1 MIATEIPESLTLTE
15 MTEVKLIHLK
25 NIFCKYLEFIL
36 FFLPDSDVHDVWVS
50 IISMFLELNYRVS
63 SAAAA
68 AVCVLN
74 IIVKKVSK

>member
-1 MIATEIPESLTLTE
+1 

-25 NIFCKYLEFIL
+25 NIFRKYLEFIL

-68 AVCVLN
+68 AAVCIKYYREESVEMTTCN
-74 IIVKKVSK
+74 AV